1 MDFDK
6 VVEGKQ
12 KNIYLYNKKNKYSNS
27 KSKRYYKQKRCRIN
41 SFFRKSFPSI

>member
-12 KNIYLYNKKNKYSNS
+12 KNIYLYNKKNFKLNESI
-27 KSKRYYKQKRCRIN
+27 KRI
-41 SFFRKSFPSI
+41 S